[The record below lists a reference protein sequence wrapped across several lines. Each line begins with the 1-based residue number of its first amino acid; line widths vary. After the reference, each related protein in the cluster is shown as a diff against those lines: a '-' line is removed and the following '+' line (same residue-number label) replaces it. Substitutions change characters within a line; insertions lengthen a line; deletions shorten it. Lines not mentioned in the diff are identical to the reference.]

1 MQVVVVVCDEWEE
14 CEKCEEDVEDE
25 LGGVLFGV
33 LFDVLGVVGYKE
45 CANVP
50 GVK

>member
-1 MQVVVVVCDEWEE
+1 MVCGEWEE
-14 CEKCEEDVEDE
+14 CEKCEEYGEDAEDE
-25 LGGVLFGV
+25 LGGVLFDV
-33 LFDVLGVVGYKE
+33 LFGVLGVAGYKE

>member
-14 CEKCEEDVEDE
+14 CEEDVENE
-25 LGGVLFGV
+25 LFGVLFGV
-33 LFDVLGVVGYKE
+33 LGVAGYKE

>member
-1 MQVVVVVCDEWEE
+1 MVCGEWEE
-14 CEKCEEDVEDE
+14 CEEYGEDVEDE
-25 LGGVLFGV
+25 LGGVLF
-33 LFDVLGVVGYKE
+33 DVLGVAGYKE

>member
-1 MQVVVVVCDEWEE
+1 MVCSEWDE
-14 CEKCEEDVEDE
+14 CEDGAEGEMV
-25 LGGVLFGV
+25 GVSCGV
-33 LFDVLGVVGYKE
+33 LFDVLGVAGYKE

>member
-1 MQVVVVVCDEWEE
+1 MVCGEWEE
-14 CEKCEEDVEDE
+14 CEGCEGCGEDVENE
-25 LGGVLFGV
+25 MVGVSCGV
-33 LFDVLGVVGYKE
+33 LFDVLGVAGYKE